1 MFSLVIRF
9 SLDVLIHVKVMDD
22 QLVQTGLPQ
31 LHLSRLLF
39 LLKTRSILSLIDL
52 AHGAQIAFVNK
63 QNI

>member
-1 MFSLVIRF
+1 
-9 SLDVLIHVKVMDD
+9 LDVLIQVKVMDD